1 MGCFTESQT
10 ICSKRPSLVIEVGFN
25 NVYIETAIFQNKKSS
40 SMKNYLKDKYPS
52 GKDGRKYTSSDLDA
66 LFKCWR
72 L

>member
-1 MGCFTESQT
+1 M
-10 ICSKRPSLVIEVGFN
+10 IEVGFN

-52 GKDGRKYTSSDLDA
+52 GKNGRKYTSSDLDA